1 MCKDVWLSLGC
12 SLSNFS
18 SCAHSSG
25 CVFIALV
32 GPSPAI
38 PSLSLKTLSLKV
50 FFVKVLSLM
59 LPPLSRFCAKETP
72 YLSLSKSFKVSQ
84 SPPMSQESRVGR
96 NSIKRTENDKCVCV
110 WKVSLV
116 YCIVHFDKSFCR
128 ISSFFSYISIKP
140 WFHTTRTSTE
150 QDSIFSSNPSSL
162 NLFCVQVASL
172 TTVLRTRLC
181 LEKRSSCVFHRNC
194 LRAQNYPNRGWSII
208 LKKCLI

>member
-1 MCKDVWLSLGC
+1 MFGSILAAHCQI
-12 SLSNFS
+12 FS

-25 CVFIALV
+25 FVFIALV

-38 PSLSLKTLSLKV
+38 PSLSVKTLSLKV

-110 WKVSLV
+110 YEKSHW
-116 YCIVHFDKSFCR
+116 CIALFILIKSFCR

-150 QDSIFSSNPSSL
+150 HHRTRFKFFVESFEFEL
-162 NLFCVQVASL
+162 
-172 TTVLRTRLC
+172 VLRSGC
-181 LEKRSSCVFHRNC
+181 LADNSASHPSMF
-194 LRAQNYPNRGWSII
+194 G
-208 LKKCLI
+208 KKKLMRFP

>member
-1 MCKDVWLSLGC
+1 MFGSVLAAHCQI
-12 SLSNFS
+12 FS

-25 CVFIALV
+25 FVFIALV

-110 WKVSLV
+110 YEKSHW
-116 YCIVHFDKSFCR
+116 CIALFILIKSFCR

>member
-1 MCKDVWLSLGC
+1 MFGSILAAHCQI
-12 SLSNFS
+12 FS

-116 YCIVHFDKSFCR
+116 YCIVHFDKIFLQNQFILFVHIHQTMVS
-128 ISSFFSYISIKP
+128 
-140 WFHTTRTSTE
+140 HDQDQHRTSQNKIQVFRRILRVWTCFAFRLPRWQQCFAPVYVWKKE
-150 QDSIFSSNPSSL
+150 AHAFSIEI
-162 NLFCVQVASL
+162 A
-172 TTVLRTRLC
+172 
-181 LEKRSSCVFHRNC
+181 
-194 LRAQNYPNRGWSII
+194 
-208 LKKCLI
+208 

>member
-1 MCKDVWLSLGC
+1 MFGSILAAHCQI
-12 SLSNFS
+12 FS

-25 CVFIALV
+25 FVFIALV

-116 YCIVHFDKSFCR
+116 YCIVHFDKIFLQNQFILLVHIHQTMVSHDQDQHRTRFNFFVESFE
-128 ISSFFSYISIKP
+128 F
-140 WFHTTRTSTE
+140 E
-150 QDSIFSSNPSSL
+150 L
-162 NLFCVQVASL
+162 
-172 TTVLRTRLC
+172 VLRSGC
-181 LEKRSSCVFHRNC
+181 LADNSASHPSMF
-194 LRAQNYPNRGWSII
+194 G
-208 LKKCLI
+208 KKKLMRFP

>member
-1 MCKDVWLSLGC
+1 MFGSILAAHCQI
-12 SLSNFS
+12 FS

-25 CVFIALV
+25 FVFIALV

-110 WKVSLV
+110 
-116 YCIVHFDKSFCR
+116 
-128 ISSFFSYISIKP
+128 
-140 WFHTTRTSTE
+140 
-150 QDSIFSSNPSSL
+150 
-162 NLFCVQVASL
+162 
-172 TTVLRTRLC
+172 
-181 LEKRSSCVFHRNC
+181 
-194 LRAQNYPNRGWSII
+194 
-208 LKKCLI
+208 